1 MRDDLTSFCP
11 RFHRGVELVGA
22 RWTGVI
28 LRAMLAG
35 KDRFSEIRDTIPKMS
50 DRMLSRRLKELEAEG
65 IVEREV
71 IPETPV
77 QVVYHLTD
85 KGRAL
90 ESVVSELADWAET
103 WLEIPEQTDE
113 TSAA

>member
-1 MRDDLTSFCP
+1 MQENLTSFCP
-11 RFHRGVELVGA
+11 RFHRGVELVGG

-35 KDRFSEIRDTIPKMS
+35 KHRFSEIRDTIPEMS

-65 IVEREV
+65 IVQREV
-71 IPETPV
+71 VPETPV
-77 QVVYHLTD
+77 QVSYRLTE

-90 ESVVSELADWAET
+90 ESVVAELATWAEA
-103 WLEIPEQTDE
+103 WLDESDPNDE